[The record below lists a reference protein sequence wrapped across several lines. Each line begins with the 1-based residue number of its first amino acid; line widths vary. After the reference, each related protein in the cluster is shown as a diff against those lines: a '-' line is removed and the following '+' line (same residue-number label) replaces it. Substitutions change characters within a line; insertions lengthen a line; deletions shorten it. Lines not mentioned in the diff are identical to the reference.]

1 MSRVGKTVSKMP
13 RAMAVLMLVV
23 GLSAAFVPETA
34 AEVEGIELRVD
45 GLTCPFCSL
54 GLEKKL
60 KRVDGVEGVQV
71 HMKRGITE
79 VASNPEKAPSLTA
92 IRKAVKDAGFALRE
106 IRLTVTGSVVREDE
120 AWVLQSSGDET
131 RYFLFDAE
139 HAQGNVGDSAALV
152 TITAERAQQLEG
164 AARTGTL
171 VTAEGRVHEHK
182 GMPSGLLVERLELHR
197 P

>member
-1 MSRVGKTVSKMP
+1 MS

-23 GLSAAFVPETA
+23 GLSAASVPETA

-71 HMKRGITE
+71 HMKQGITE

-92 IRKAVKDAGFALRE
+92 IRKAVKDAGFTLRE
-106 IRLTVTGSVVREDE
+106 IRLTVTGSIVREDE

-131 RYFLFDAE
+131 RFFLFDAE
-139 HAQGNVGDSAALV
+139 HAEEDVGDSTALV
-152 TITAERAQQLEG
+152 TITAERAQQLEE
-164 AARTGTL
+164 AARTGTP
-171 VTAEGRVHEHK
+171 VTAQGRVHEHK
-182 GMPSGLLVERLELHR
+182 EMPSGLLVERLELHR
-197 P
+197 L